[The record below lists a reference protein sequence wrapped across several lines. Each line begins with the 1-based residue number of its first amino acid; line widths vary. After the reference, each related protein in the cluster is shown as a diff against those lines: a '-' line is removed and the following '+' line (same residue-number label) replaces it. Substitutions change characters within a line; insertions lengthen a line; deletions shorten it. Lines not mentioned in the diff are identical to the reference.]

1 MKKYEQIISAQQES
15 SNWRD

>member
-1 MKKYEQIISAQQES
+1 MKKYEQIISAQQKS